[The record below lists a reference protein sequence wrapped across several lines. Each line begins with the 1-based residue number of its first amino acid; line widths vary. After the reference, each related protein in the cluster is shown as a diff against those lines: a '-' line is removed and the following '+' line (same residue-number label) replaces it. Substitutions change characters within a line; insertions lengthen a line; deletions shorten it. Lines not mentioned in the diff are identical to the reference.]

1 MRACVLTATGGLDH
15 LQITDVPDALAPRAG
30 EVRIAI
36 RAAALNHL
44 DLFVAEGL
52 PGGADRFP
60 HVVGADGAGVVESVG
75 SGVTAVRP
83 GDRVLLNPG
92 ISDYSCEFCLAGE
105 HSLCL
110 TYQL

>member
-52 PGGADRFP
+52 PGGGGADRFP
-60 HVVGADGAGVVESVG
+60 HIVRATIVYRD
-75 SGVTAVRP
+75 TAA
-83 GDRVLLNPG
+83 LNQTLG
-92 ISDYSCEFCLAGE
+92 FAF
-105 HSLCL
+105 
-110 TYQL
+110 